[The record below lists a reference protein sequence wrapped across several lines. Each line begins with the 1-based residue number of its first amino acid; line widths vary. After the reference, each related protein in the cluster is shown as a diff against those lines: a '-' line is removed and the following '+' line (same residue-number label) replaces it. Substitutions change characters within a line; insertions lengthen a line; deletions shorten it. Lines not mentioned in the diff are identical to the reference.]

1 MKTLHFIGSATIAL
15 LLGTS
20 CSGNDGWSIRGKV
33 DGLADGQKL
42 ALEANNGSSWYVV
55 DSIEPRSE
63 GKFTYESQTPAL
75 YGDIMRLTLPGKG
88 SVYFPVDSVDAITLT
103 AAADNFGTGHTLA
116 GTSKAQCFSSIDSIV
131 ANTADIDDIQRKL
144 IGFITSDTTGIVS
157 YYAINKAKGNS
168 PVFNPKE
175 YNGNRAYGAAAQVF
189 ATYQPQDRRGEALKK
204 AFLEGR
210 IAMGRINPVQNVIEV
225 PESGL
230 IDIVR
235 FDNKGMEHS
244 LTKLAE
250 KKGVIVLSFTDY
262 SNASSPA
269 YNALLYDIYN
279 KYHGNGLEIYQ
290 LSFDADEVSWK
301 QAADNLP
308 WITVWNAPTDG
319 AGVLMQYN
327 VGAVPLTYVI
337 GRDGEIKE
345 RISNPANIEK
355 TVQKYL

>member
-1 MKTLHFIGSATIAL
+1 MKTLHIIGGAALAL
-15 LLGTS
+15 LLAAS
-20 CSGNDGWSIRGKV
+20 CSGKQGWSISGKV
-33 DGLADGQKL
+33 DGIADGQKI

-55 DSIEPRSE
+55 DSITPRAE
-63 GKFTYESQTPAL
+63 GKFIYESETPAL

-88 SVYFPVDSVDAITLT
+88 SVYFPVDSVDAITLETT
-103 AAADNFGTGHTLA
+103 ADSFGKGHRLA
-116 GTSKAQCFSSIDSIV
+116 GNSKAVCFSAIDSVV
-131 ANTADIDDIQRKL
+131 ANTTSVDDIQRKL
-144 IGFITSDTTGIVS
+144 IGFITSDTTGIVA
-157 YYAINKAKGNS
+157 YYAINKAKDNS

-204 AFLEGR
+204 SFFEGR
-210 IAMGRINPVQNVIEV
+210 VAMGRVNTVQNVIEV

-235 FDNKGMEHS
+235 FDNKGTEHS
-244 LTKLAE
+244 LKKLAE

-269 YNALLYDIYN
+269 YNAMLYDIYN

-290 LSFDADEVSWK
+290 LSFDPDEVSWK

-319 AGVLMQYN
+319 AAVLMQYN
-327 VGAVPLTYVI
+327 IGAVPLTYVI
-337 GRDGEIKE
+337 GRDGEIKQ
-345 RISNPANIEK
+345 RIVNPADIEK